1 LKENNILTDGLNNWK
16 LRLILSAL
24 LCIFGLGAFVSMLIG
39 EFIHLSVY
47 DKSLVSI
54 SIFVVGVPAYLI
66 ISNVGNIDESTIAG
80 FLNSTM
86 ERVDGKIEVLL
97 KSESEL
103 SETEIQFRDELLA
116 FFEEDPVHNYLPVK
130 PIKQA
135 YFIFLFCTIASF
147 GIWYMA

>member
-1 LKENNILTDGLNNWK
+1 MENNILTDGLNNWK

-39 EFIHLSVY
+39 EFVY
-47 DKSLVSI
+47 LTVYEKSLVSI
-54 SIFVVGVPAYLI
+54 AIFVVGVPAYLI
-66 ISNVGNIDESTIAG
+66 ASNVGKIDERTIAG
-80 FLNSTM
+80 FLNATM
-86 ERVDGKIEVLL
+86 ERVDGKVEVLL

-103 SETEIQFRDELLA
+103 SESEKQLREELLA
-116 FFEEDPVHNYLPVK
+116 FFQEEPVHNHLPLK

-135 YFIFLFCTIASF
+135 YFIFLFCSVASF